1 MNFQKRKNII
11 LNILDER
18 GEVTVKE
25 LADELAISEIT
36 IRRDL
41 TILTADGLVYR
52 THGGIMKVEL
62 TKIPFHFANKAAVN
76 VEEKDNICRLAAKE
90 IQENDIIFMDCGS
103 TVFRLCQFIKNKKI
117 HVITNSLP
125 VVYELMNSSVKINLI
140 GGEID
145 PERQAVH
152 GRIAE
157 EHIGRYKADR
167 AFIGVDG
174 ISVENGLSAFS
185 EIEAGITLA
194 MFANSKISYLL
205 CDASKVGHDKYF
217 QFSPLDALDVMITNK
232 KTTETDKIRK
242 KGIKVIAFD
251 QVEKPVKVVK

>member
-11 LNILDER
+11 LNILEER

-36 IRRDL
+36 VRRDL
-41 TILTADGLVYR
+41 TVLTADGLVYR

-62 TKIPFHFANKAAVN
+62 TKTPFHFANKAAVN

-90 IQENDIIFMDCGS
+90 IQEGDIIFMDCGS
-103 TVFRLCQFIKNKKI
+103 TVFRLCQFIRNKKI

-125 VVYELMNSSVKINLI
+125 IVYELMNSSVKINLV

-174 ISVENGLSAFS
+174 ISVENGLSAYS

-194 MFANSKISYLL
+194 MFANSAISYLL
-205 CDASKVGHDKYF
+205 CDASKVGKDKYF
-217 QFSPLDALDVMITNK
+217 QFAPLNSLDVMITNK
-232 KTTETDKIRK
+232 RTEETDQIEKAGIR
-242 KGIKVIAFD
+242 VITF
-251 QVEKPVKVVK
+251 

>member
-11 LNILDER
+11 LNILEER

-25 LADELAISEIT
+25 LSDELDISEIT
-36 IRRDL
+36 VRRDL
-41 TILTADGLVYR
+41 TVLTADGLVYR

-62 TKIPFHFANKAAVN
+62 IKTPFHFANKAAVN

-90 IQENDIIFMDCGS
+90 IQEGDIIFMDCGS
-103 TVFRLCQFIKNKKI
+103 TVFRLCQFIRNKKI

-125 VVYELMNSSVKINLI
+125 IVYELMNSSVKINLV

-194 MFANSKISYLL
+194 MFANSAISYLL
-205 CDASKVGHDKYF
+205 CDASKVGKDKYF
-217 QFSPLDALDVMITNK
+217 QFAPLNSLDVMITNK
-232 KTTETDKIRK
+232 KTEETEQIEKAGIR
-242 KGIKVIAFD
+242 VITF
-251 QVEKPVKVVK
+251 

>member
-11 LNILDER
+11 LNILEER

-36 IRRDL
+36 VRRDL
-41 TILTADGLVYR
+41 TVLTADGLVYR

-62 TKIPFHFANKAAVN
+62 TKTPFHFANKAAVN
-76 VEEKDNICRLAAKE
+76 VEDKDNICRLAAKE
-90 IQENDIIFMDCGS
+90 IQEGDIIFMDCGS
-103 TVFRLCQFIKNKKI
+103 TVFLLCQFIRNKKI

-125 VVYELMNSSVKINLI
+125 IVYELMNSSVKINLV

-194 MFANSKISYLL
+194 MFANSAISYLL
-205 CDASKVGHDKYF
+205 CDASKVGKDKYF
-217 QFSPLDALDVMITNK
+217 QFAPLNSLDVMITNK
-232 KTTETDKIRK
+232 RTEETDQIEKAGIR
-242 KGIKVIAFD
+242 VITF
-251 QVEKPVKVVK
+251 

>member
-11 LNILDER
+11 LNILEER

-36 IRRDL
+36 VRRDL
-41 TILTADGLVYR
+41 TVLTADGLVYR

-62 TKIPFHFANKAAVN
+62 TKTPFHFANKAAVN

-90 IQENDIIFMDCGS
+90 IQEGDIIFMDCGS
-103 TVFRLCQFIKNKKI
+103 TVFRLCQFIRNKKI

-125 VVYELMNSSVKINLI
+125 IVYELMNSSVKINLV

-157 EHIGRYKADR
+157 EHIARYKADR

-194 MFANSKISYLL
+194 MFANSAISYLL
-205 CDASKVGHDKYF
+205 CDASKVGKDKYF
-217 QFSPLDALDVMITNK
+217 QFAPLNSLDVMITNK
-232 KTTETDKIRK
+232 RTEETDQIEKAGIR
-242 KGIKVIAFD
+242 VITF
-251 QVEKPVKVVK
+251 

>member
-11 LNILDER
+11 LNILEER

-36 IRRDL
+36 VRRDL
-41 TILTADGLVYR
+41 TVLTADGLVYR

-62 TKIPFHFANKAAVN
+62 TKTPFHFANKAAVN

-90 IQENDIIFMDCGS
+90 IQEGDIIFMDCGS
-103 TVFRLCQFIKNKKI
+103 TVFRLCQFIRNKKI

-125 VVYELMNSSVKINLI
+125 IVYELMNSSVKINLV

-194 MFANSKISYLL
+194 MFANSAISYLL
-205 CDASKVGHDKYF
+205 CDASKVGKDKYF
-217 QFSPLDALDVMITNK
+217 QFAPLNSLDVMITNK
-232 KTTETDKIRK
+232 RTEETDQIEKAGIR
-242 KGIKVIAFD
+242 VITF
-251 QVEKPVKVVK
+251 

>member
-1 MNFQKRKNII
+1 MNFQKRKNFI
-11 LNILDER
+11 LNILDEQ
-18 GEVTVKE
+18 GEVTVKD
-25 LADELAISEIT
+25 LADKLNISEIT

-41 TILTADGLVYR
+41 TSLTADGLVYR

-76 VEEKDNICRLAAKE
+76 VEAKDDICRLAAQE

-117 HVITNSLP
+117 RVITNSLP
-125 VVYELMNSSVKINLI
+125 VVYELMNSEVKINLI

-145 PERQAVH
+145 AERQAMH

-174 ISVENGLSAFS
+174 ISVANGLSAFS
-185 EIEAGITLA
+185 EVEAGITLA
-194 MFANSKISYLL
+194 MFANASISYLL
-205 CDASKVGHDKYF
+205 CDSSKVGRDKYF
-217 QFSPLDALDVMITNK
+217 QFSPLGALDVMITD
-232 KTTETDKIRK
+232 TRSEETDKIEK
-242 KGIKVIAFD
+242 SGIKVLI
-251 QVEKPVKVVK
+251 VNEMNNN

>member
-11 LNILDER
+11 LAILDER
-18 GEVTVKE
+18 GEVTVKQ

-41 TILTADGLVYR
+41 TALTADGLVYR

-62 TKIPFHFANKAAVN
+62 TKIPFHFANKAAIN

-90 IQENDIIFMDCGS
+90 ILEGDIIFMDCGS
-103 TVFRLCQFIKNKKI
+103 TVFRLCQFIRNKKI

-125 VVYELMNSSVKINLI
+125 VVYELMNSAVKINLV

-157 EHIGRYKADR
+157 EHIARYKADR

-194 MFANSKISYLL
+194 MFANSATSYLL
-205 CDASKVGHDKYF
+205 CDVSKVGKDKYF
-217 QFSPLDALDVMITNK
+217 QFAPLSALDVMITNK
-232 KTTETDKIRK
+232 KTSETEQIENAGIR
-242 KGIKVIAFD
+242 VLS
-251 QVEKPVKVVK
+251 V

>member
-11 LNILDER
+11 LNILEER

-36 IRRDL
+36 VRRDL
-41 TILTADGLVYR
+41 TVLTADGLVYR

-62 TKIPFHFANKAAVN
+62 TKTPFHFANKAAVN

-90 IQENDIIFMDCGS
+90 IQEGDIIFMDCGS
-103 TVFRLCQFIKNKKI
+103 TVFRLCQFIRNKKI

-125 VVYELMNSSVKINLI
+125 IVYELMNSSVKINLV

-194 MFANSKISYLL
+194 MFANSAISYLL
-205 CDASKVGHDKYF
+205 CDASKVGKDKYF
-217 QFSPLDALDVMITNK
+217 QFAPLNSLDVMITNK
-232 KTTETDKIRK
+232 RTEETDQIVKAGIR
-242 KGIKVIAFD
+242 VITF
-251 QVEKPVKVVK
+251 

>member
-11 LNILDER
+11 LNILEER

-36 IRRDL
+36 VRRDL

-62 TKIPFHFANKAAVN
+62 TKTPFHFANKAAVN
-76 VEEKDNICRLAAKE
+76 VEEKDNICRLAARE
-90 IQENDIIFMDCGS
+90 IQEGDIIFMDCGS
-103 TVFRLCQFIKNKKI
+103 TVFRLCQFIRNKKI

-125 VVYELMNSSVKINLI
+125 VVHELMNSAVKINLI

-174 ISVENGLSAFS
+174 ISVQNGLSAFS
-185 EIEAGITLA
+185 EVEAGITLA
-194 MFANSKISYLL
+194 MFANSAISYLL
-205 CDASKVGHDKYF
+205 CDASKVGKDKYF
-217 QFSPLDALDVMITNK
+217 QFAPLSSLNVMITNK
-232 KTTETDKIRK
+232 KNAETGLIEKAGIR
-242 KGIKVIAFD
+242 VITF
-251 QVEKPVKVVK
+251 QE